1 MTYNGQM
8 FVVQGI
14 SGASTIAESGT
25 SLSKLGANASRKIQA
40 AVVKRLYS
48 SGNHFGASFG
58 GGAADASLIFSVIT
72 SMFNYLAALSPVSVA
87 ANCPRFLRWAQSEDE

>member
-1 MTYNGQM
+1 M
-8 FVVQGI
+8 VQGI

-72 SMFNYLAALSPVSVA
+72 SMFNYLAALTPLSVA